1 MADEPNKFTHIG
13 VLTETQK
20 RISILASVANGYQR
34 MKIYELVDAWA
45 KDAWEEAKLAG
56 VVTDA
61 MLQPQ
66 AHWVA
71 PAPGPVKKRRQR
83 IGRDF

>member
-1 MADEPNKFTHIG
+1 MTDVTNKFTHIG
-13 VLTETQK
+13 VKEETQ
-20 RISILASVANGYQR
+20 RMISILAKVSNGGQR
-34 MKIYELVDAWA
+34 MYDLVDAWA

-61 MLQPQ
+61 MLKPQ

-71 PAPGPVKKRRQR
+71 PAQAPVKKRR
-83 IGRDF
+83 ISKAVTA